1 MLKKKAKTFLKKCQK
16 FGVRLNEEG
25 EIDLSEVKEDNIRQ
39 FFQKNASLV
48 RVTLMQAD
56 LEFEYP
62 HKLERMKVQ
71 ADVYNMAVQEEEKLK
86 YAQFA
91 KEASE
96 AAKKVLTYEEYFQI
110 EDEQNINLKTS
121 GQKGTKISYDEYL
134 AQNQSDNLFENEVS
148 SLKINNT
155 FQHMELE
162 YKFWESDEE
171 REQRIKKVW
180 IELKKKQ
187 ALLPPTEF
195 KKATREHQ
203 ELTKEIV
210 EMTRR
215 VRWRIDQELT
225 RKNVEPIFKEN
236 YYSYTKDEFMLD
248 ADFEFYKVKN
258 LLSKSPRLL
267 KEDPILGVD
276 YLKIINLIKK
286 KKLLELSSDQ
296 YDPMSAHEAH
306 YYDV

>member
-1 MLKKKAKTFLKKCQK
+1 
-16 FGVRLNEEG
+16 
-25 EIDLSEVKEDNIRQ
+25 
-39 FFQKNASLV
+39 
-48 RVTLMQAD
+48 
-56 LEFEYP
+56 
-62 HKLERMKVQ
+62 
-71 ADVYNMAVQEEEKLK
+71 
-86 YAQFA
+86 
-91 KEASE
+91 
-96 AAKKVLTYEEYFQI
+96 
-110 EDEQNINLKTS
+110 
-121 GQKGTKISYDEYL
+121 
-134 AQNQSDNLFENEVS
+134 
-148 SLKINNT
+148 
-155 FQHMELE
+155 MELE